1 MSSGRARGARIGAA
15 AVIVALAGFLYLRSP
30 APDESPSVITTKP
43 LRPVLE
49 VEPDAVPDWA
59 PPEKDEGASEA
70 TEEALAERAGAPVR
84 EPPPGDARPDAAD
97 EGARSGWIHERY
109 EAAQEERKAI
119 KAAANR
125 EHRKLNVKE
134 RIAYWE
140 VESRLIDE
148 IGIDAYDELLY
159 ENGRNNRTR
168 VNWVAPRSN
177 AGHAGIENGDILVSY
192 GGEPVFGPRSAREMN
207 RNFEPGETIVVVVQR
222 GDRLL
227 EFLIDA
233 DFRPRGRSGIVN
245 GMTLIPLAV
254 KP

>member
-1 MSSGRARGARIGAA
+1 
-15 AVIVALAGFLYLRSP
+15 VIVALAGFLYLRSP
-30 APDESPSVITTKP
+30 APDQPPSVIQTKP
-43 LRPVLE
+43 LRPVLA

-59 PPEKDEGASEA
+59 PPEINEDAA
-70 TEEALAERAGAPVR
+70 EETVPKRAGAPVR
-84 EPPPGDARPDAAD
+84 EPPPAAVRPDAAD
-97 EGARSGWIHERY
+97 DVVRGDWIYERY

-119 KAAANR
+119 KAAANC

-140 VESRLIDE
+140 VEARLIDE
-148 IGIDAYDELLY
+148 IGADAYDELLY
-159 ENGRNNRTR
+159 ENGRHNRTR

-207 RNFEPGETIVVVVQR
+207 RNFEPGETIVVVVRR
-222 GDRLL
+222 GDQLL